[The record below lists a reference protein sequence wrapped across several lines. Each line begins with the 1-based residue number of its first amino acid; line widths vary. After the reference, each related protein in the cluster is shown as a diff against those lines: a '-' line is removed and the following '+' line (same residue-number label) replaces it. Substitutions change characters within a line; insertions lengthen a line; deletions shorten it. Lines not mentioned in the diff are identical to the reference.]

1 MKRKVLIA
9 LCVCMIGVAGMT
21 SGCGDKKEETPV
33 VEEKEPEL
41 KTIGK
46 EDKEAF
52 KVEIKNATGKTIKG
66 IAIKQTDEESYP
78 ENMLEDGDVFTDQES
93 RNLYYKA
100 PEDTTKETEE
110 NTEDMAAESEKAQEK
125 ELEQGYDIQLTFED
139 DSTAELH
146 AFPFEDIEKGEICY
160 EDDVAYLTY
169 TSVASKEELNTKE
182 AELAVKVAEQKAAE
196 EAAAQA
202 AAEQKAAEEA
212 AAQAAAEQK
221 AAEQKAAEQKAAE
234 QKAAEEA
241 AAAAAAQKSR
251 SSSSNS
257 YSSNNSSNESGSSS
271 ESSSSA
277 SEPSSDAGAGSSDS
291 SGDDACLDD
300 GLLY

>member
-1 MKRKVLIA
+1 MMKRKVLIA

-110 NTEDMAAESEKAQEK
+110 NTEDMAAESEKAPEK

-182 AELAVKVAEQKAAE
+182 AELAVKAAEQKAAE

-212 AAQAAAEQK
+212 AAQAAAD
-221 AAEQKAAEQKAAE
+221 

-257 YSSNNSSNESGSSS
+257 YSSNNSSNESSSSS

>member
-9 LCVCMIGVAGMT
+9 LCFCMIGVAGMT

-41 KTIGK
+41 KTIGQ

-52 KVEIKNATGKTIKG
+52 KVEIKNATGKNIKG
-66 IAIKQTDEESYP
+66 ITIKQTDEESYP

-93 RNLYYKA
+93 RNLYYKVPEQSTEVLEESA
-100 PEDTTKETEE
+100 EDT
-110 NTEDMAAESEKAQEK
+110 AVESEGTQEK

-212 AAQAAAEQK
+212 AA
-221 AAEQKAAEQKAAE
+221 
-234 QKAAEEA
+234 
-241 AAAAAAQKSR
+241 AAAAQKSR

>member
-202 AAEQKAAEEA
+202 AAEQKAAEQKAAEEA
-212 AAQAAAEQK
+212 AAQA
-221 AAEQKAAEQKAAE
+221 AAE

>member
-1 MKRKVLIA
+1 MMKRKVLIA
-9 LCVCMIGVAGMT
+9 LCVCMVGVAGMT

-41 KTIGK
+41 KTIGQ

-52 KVEIKNATGKTIKG
+52 KVEIKNATGKNIKG
-66 IAIKQTDEESYP
+66 ITIKQTDEESYP

-93 RNLYYKA
+93 RNLYYKVPEQSTEVSEESA
-100 PEDTTKETEE
+100 EDT
-110 NTEDMAAESEKAQEK
+110 AVESEGTQEK

-182 AELAVKVAEQKAAE
+182 AELAVK
-196 EAAAQA
+196 A

-212 AAQAAAEQK
+212 AAQA
-221 AAEQKAAEQKAAE
+221 AAE

>member
-125 ELEQGYDIQLTFED
+125 GLEQGYDIQLTFED

-212 AAQAAAEQK
+212 AA
-221 AAEQKAAEQKAAE
+221 
-234 QKAAEEA
+234 
-241 AAAAAAQKSR
+241 AAAAQKSR

>member
-100 PEDTTKETEE
+100 PEDTTKEIEE

-125 ELEQGYDIQLTFED
+125 ELEQGYDIHLTFED

-202 AAEQKAAEEA
+202 
-212 AAQAAAEQK
+212 
-221 AAEQKAAEQKAAE
+221 AAEQKAAE

>member
-9 LCVCMIGVAGMT
+9 LCFCMIGVAGMT

-41 KTIGK
+41 KTIGQ

-52 KVEIKNATGKTIKG
+52 KVEIKNATGKNIKG
-66 IAIKQTDEESYP
+66 ITIKQTDEESYP

-93 RNLYYKA
+93 RNLYYKVPEQSTEVSEESA
-100 PEDTTKETEE
+100 EDT
-110 NTEDMAAESEKAQEK
+110 AVESEGTQEK

-196 EAAAQA
+196 EAAA
-202 AAEQKAAEEA
+202 
-212 AAQAAAEQK
+212 
-221 AAEQKAAEQKAAE
+221 
-234 QKAAEEA
+234 
-241 AAAAAAQKSR
+241 AAAAQKSR

>member
-9 LCVCMIGVAGMT
+9 LCFCMIGVAGMT

-41 KTIGK
+41 KTIGQ

-52 KVEIKNATGKTIKG
+52 KVEIKNATGKNIKG
-66 IAIKQTDEESYP
+66 ITIKQTDEESYP

-93 RNLYYKA
+93 RNLYYKVPEQSTEVSEESA
-100 PEDTTKETEE
+100 EDT
-110 NTEDMAAESEKAQEK
+110 AVESEGTQEK

-139 DSTAELH
+139 ESTAELH

-182 AELAVKVAEQKAAE
+182 AELAVK
-196 EAAAQA
+196 

-212 AAQAAAEQK
+212 AAQAAAEQ
-221 AAEQKAAEQKAAE
+221 AAAE

>member
-221 AAEQKAAEQKAAE
+221 AAEQKAAE
-234 QKAAEEA
+234 EA

-300 GLLY
+300 GFLY

>member
-100 PEDTTKETEE
+100 PEDTTKEIEE

-212 AAQAAAEQK
+212 AAQAAAEQA
-221 AAEQKAAEQKAAE
+221 AAE
-234 QKAAEEA
+234 
-241 AAAAAAQKSR
+241 
-251 SSSSNS
+251 
-257 YSSNNSSNESGSSS
+257 
-271 ESSSSA
+271 
-277 SEPSSDAGAGSSDS
+277 
-291 SGDDACLDD
+291 
-300 GLLY
+300 

>member
-125 ELEQGYDIQLTFED
+125 ELEQGYDIQLTIED

-202 AAEQKAAEEA
+202 
-212 AAQAAAEQK
+212 
-221 AAEQKAAEQKAAE
+221 AAEQKAAE

>member
-41 KTIGK
+41 KTIGQ

-52 KVEIKNATGKTIKG
+52 KVEIKNATGKNIKG
-66 IAIKQTDEESYP
+66 ITIKQTDEESYP

-93 RNLYYKA
+93 RNLYYKVPEQSTEVSEESA
-100 PEDTTKETEE
+100 EDT
-110 NTEDMAAESEKAQEK
+110 AVESEGTQEK

-202 AAEQKAAEEA
+202 AAEQKAAE
-212 AAQAAAEQK
+212 
-221 AAEQKAAEQKAAE
+221 

>member
-9 LCVCMIGVAGMT
+9 LCLCIIGVGSAT
-21 SGCGDKKEETPV
+21 TGCGDKKAETPV

-41 KTIGK
+41 KIIGQD
-46 EDKEAF
+46 DKDAF
-52 KVEIKNATGKTIKG
+52 KVEIKNATGKNIKG

-78 ENMLEDGDVFTDQES
+78 ENMLEDGDFFTDQES
-93 RNLYYKA
+93 RTLYYKA
-100 PEDTTKETEE
+100 PEQSTEVSGESVEDTAVE
-110 NTEDMAAESEKAQEK
+110 NEGTQEK
-125 ELEQGYDIQLTFED
+125 DLEQGYDIQLTFED

-146 AFPFEDIEKGEICY
+146 AFPFGDIEKGEICY

-169 TSVASKEELNTKE
+169 TSITSKEELNTKE
-182 AELAVKVAEQKAAE
+182 AELAVKAAAEQKAAE

-212 AAQAAAEQK
+212 AAQA
-221 AAEQKAAEQKAAE
+221 AAE

>member
-202 AAEQKAAEEA
+202 AAEQKAAE
-212 AAQAAAEQK
+212 
-221 AAEQKAAEQKAAE
+221 

-257 YSSNNSSNESGSSS
+257 YYCINSSNESGSSS

>member
-1 MKRKVLIA
+1 MMKRKVLIA

-110 NTEDMAAESEKAQEK
+110 NTEDMAAESEKAQQK

-202 AAEQKAAEEA
+202 AAEQKAAE
-212 AAQAAAEQK
+212 
-221 AAEQKAAEQKAAE
+221 

>member
-52 KVEIKNATGKTIKG
+52 KEEIKNATGKTIKG

-221 AAEQKAAEQKAAE
+221 AAEQKAAE
-234 QKAAEEA
+234 EA

>member
-146 AFPFEDIEKGEICY
+146 AFPFEGIEKGEICY

-202 AAEQKAAEEA
+202 
-212 AAQAAAEQK
+212 
-221 AAEQKAAEQKAAE
+221 AAEQKAAE

>member
-196 EAAAQA
+196 EAATQA

-212 AAQAAAEQK
+212 AAQA
-221 AAEQKAAEQKAAE
+221 AAE